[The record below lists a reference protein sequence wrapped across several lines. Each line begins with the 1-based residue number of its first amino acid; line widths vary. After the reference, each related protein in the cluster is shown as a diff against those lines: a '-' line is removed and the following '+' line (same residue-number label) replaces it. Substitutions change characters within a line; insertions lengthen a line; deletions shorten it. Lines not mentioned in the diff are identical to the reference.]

1 MPKRFLV
8 VDDSAPVL
16 NSVKF
21 IIESVPDWVV
31 AGEAY
36 NGREG
41 IDKVALVNPDM
52 VLLDLSMPVMNGL
65 DAARE
70 LSRIRPDLPVVMFT
84 DSTEIT
90 REALLCGCRGVI
102 SKTQI
107 LSLISL
113 IHDIFAKAA

>member
-21 IIESVPDWVV
+21 ILESVPGWVV
-31 AGEAY
+31 AGEAC
-36 NGREG
+36 NGSEG

-70 LSRIRPDLPVVMFT
+70 LSRIRPDLPVIMFT
-84 DSTEIT
+84 DSPEIT
-90 REALLCGCRGVI
+90 RDALLFGCRGVI

-107 LSLISL
+107 LSLINL
-113 IHDIFAKAA
+113 IQDIFAKAA